1 MNDETI
7 IAFLG
12 LGEMGSPMAANLVR
26 AGFRVRVW
34 NPTSSRTGELAK
46 LGAIPAAA
54 PADATR
60 DADIMI
66 TMLSDGTAVDEAMF
80 RPLGGLDA
88 AARPG
93 QVWVQMSTVGVDWT
107 RHLADNARE
116 RGVIYVDAPVSG
128 NKCLAAA
135 GDLVIF
141 ASGAEHVRPTLA
153 PVFGALGRAA
163 WLGETGAGT
172 RATLVLNHLKVDS
185 VDEPE
190 SLWFDEEPRDEF
202 ATDPAPGARSPA
214 PVPEGVSLFVPR
226 PRDPLW

>member
-1 MNDETI
+1 MNDGTT

-12 LGEMGSPMAANLVR
+12 LGQMGTPMAANLVR

-34 NPTSSRTGELAK
+34 NPTASRTEELAK
-46 LGAIPAAA
+46 LGAIPAAV

-60 DADIMI
+60 GSDIMI
-66 TMLSDGTAVDEAMF
+66 TMLSDGAAVDDAMF

-88 AARPG
+88 ARPG
-93 QVWVQMSTVGVDWT
+93 QVWAQMSTVGVDWT
-107 RHLADNARE
+107 RQLADKARAF
-116 RGVIYVDAPVSG
+116 GVTYADAPASG
-128 NKCLAAA
+128 DQGLAAA

-141 ASGAEHVRPTLA
+141 ASGCEQARHTLT

-185 VDEPE
+185 AEDSE
-190 SLWFDEEPRDEF
+190 SLWFDEEPGEVFD
-202 ATDPAPGARSPA
+202 TDPAPGACAPT
-214 PVPEGVSLFVPR
+214 PVPPGVSLFVPR

>member
-1 MNDETI
+1 M

-34 NPTSSRTGELAK
+34 NPTGRTGELAK
-46 LGAIPAAA
+46 LGAIPAAV
-54 PADATR
+54 PADCTR

-66 TMLSDGTAVDEAMF
+66 TMLCDGTAVDNAMF
-80 RPLGGLDA
+80 CPQGGLDA
-88 AARPG
+88 ARAG

-107 RHLADNARE
+107 RHLADKARE

-128 NKCLAAA
+128 NRCLAAA

-141 ASGAEHVRPTLA
+141 ASGAEHVRPALA
-153 PVFGALGRAA
+153 PVFAALGRAA

-190 SLWFDEEPRDEF
+190 SLWFDEEPGEEF
-202 ATDPAPGARSPA
+202 ATDPAPGARSPG